1 MTDGGNRCGRVHSVR
16 LKESHSALTLLFKE
30 EGTEDSGDQAFHSN

>member
-16 LKESHSALTLLFKE
+16 LKESRSGLPLLLKE
-30 EGTEDSGDQAFHSN
+30 EETEDSGD